1 MNLKKE
7 AALKAITL
15 IDHRSSIG
23 IGAGST
29 MAFMVEL
36 LVSEVKKGKEV
47 KIFTSSFTTRILL
60 VENGFSP
67 LPISDV
73 EEIDMY
79 FDGCDQMD
87 KNLNALK
94 SGGGI
99 HTQEKLMASM
109 AKQFILVGDEAKYSN
124 QFDSTYPLVIEFL
137 PEALRYVPSRIKQLF
152 PEVKMAIRMGDKY
165 DGALIS
171 KNGNYLLDVWF
182 NSWPDLATINLLM
195 KEITG
200 VVETSLFY
208 NLAHKAIIAGQEGV
222 RIIEKPV

>member
-15 IDHRSSIG
+15 INHKNSVG

-29 MAFMVEL
+29 MGFMVEL
-36 LVSEVKKGKEV
+36 LAAEVEKGLEI
-47 KIFTSSFTTRILL
+47 KIFTSSFTTRTLL
-60 VENGFSP
+60 LKNGFTP
-67 LPISDV
+67 LNIADV
-73 EEIDMY
+73 KEIDLY

-109 AKQFILVGDEAKYSN
+109 AKQFILVGDEAKYAD
-124 QFDSTYPLVIEFL
+124 QLEGTYPLVIELL
-137 PEALRYVPSRIKQLF
+137 PEALTYLPSRIQYLF
-152 PEVKMAIRMGDKY
+152 PEVKTVLRMSDKK
-165 DGALIS
+165 DGPVITT
-171 KNGNYLLDVWF
+171 NGNFLLDVWF
-182 NSWPDLATINLLM
+182 QKWPPLSTVNQLM
-195 KEITG
+195 KEIAG

-208 NLAHKAIIAGQEGV
+208 NLAKKAIIAGSDGV
-222 RIIEKPV
+222 RIIEK